1 MQKSALCR
9 SRRELSNAN
18 LLAKFGFDT
27 AENEPIRLLQCSW
40 TRPISGAM
48 TLDEKGI
55 DVPNG
60 QATCMAD
67 FAKSAWLENLGT
79 HPFDT
84 LSTNDIETSS
94 ADFWKEFNYSCAIQI
109 N

>member
-1 MQKSALCR
+1 
-9 SRRELSNAN
+9 
-18 LLAKFGFDT
+18 
-27 AENEPIRLLQCSW
+27 
-40 TRPISGAM
+40 M

-67 FAKSAWLENLGT
+67 FAKSAWLENLGR

-84 LSTNDIETSS
+84 LSTNHIETSS
-94 ADFWKEFNYSCAIQI
+94 ADFWKNLITLVRFNSIESMTSFGYVITRKLKT
-109 N
+109 